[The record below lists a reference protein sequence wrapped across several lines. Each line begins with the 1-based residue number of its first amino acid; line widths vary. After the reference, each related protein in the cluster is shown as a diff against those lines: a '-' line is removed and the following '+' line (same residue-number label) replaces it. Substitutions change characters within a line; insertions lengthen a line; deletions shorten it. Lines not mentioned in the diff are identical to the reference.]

1 MKHDLDNQDYT
12 NTNKRSAFKALS
24 SLDIKPTS
32 QRIDIANIIFCKDQH
47 LSAEDIIVVLNK
59 NGSTIS
65 RATVYNTLNL
75 FAQKGLVQ
83 RVVIDSSKVYYD
95 SKTTQHSH
103 YYNIDTGEISDFE
116 FENVKI
122 NPLPELPEN
131 TLQDGID
138 IVVRIKSSKKN

>member
-12 NTNKRSAFKALS
+12 NTNNRSAFKALS

-47 LSAEDIIVVLNK
+47 LSAEDIIVALNK

-122 NPLPELPEN
+122 SPLPELPEN

>member
-47 LSAEDIIVVLNK
+47 LSAEDIIVALNK